1 MDLPSAMNFE
11 SKEARDLIAFYLDAG
26 ADAVI
31 GEEPVDRMAD
41 EPKSAPPPEKAKTD
55 PSPDRLG
62 RSGPALP
69 GEGRFSAPASPE
81 AAIMAA
87 REAAKNARTLDELRV
102 MWASTTD
109 IQGAIFVDWAPL
121 FRELA
126 AHWYQERH
134 DAVHFS
140 DFGWQTL
147 AGAVEFLLRAQAPVM
162 PYLRAQ

>member
-62 RSGPALP
+62 RSG
-69 GEGRFSAPASPE
+69 AP
-81 AAIMAA
+81 
-87 REAAKNARTLDELRV
+87 
-102 MWASTTD
+102 
-109 IQGAIFVDWAPL
+109 
-121 FRELA
+121 
-126 AHWYQERH
+126 
-134 DAVHFS
+134 
-140 DFGWQTL
+140 
-147 AGAVEFLLRAQAPVM
+147 
-162 PYLRAQ
+162 